1 MSEGIL
7 LAPTTLS
14 SSSWILL
21 WTSGKLIMYRRRNL
35 RNVVVVSEPTYEMEL
50 PNQLITTLSALIDNL
65 TKNKS
70 NMVLT

>member
-14 SSSWILL
+14 SSSWIVF

-35 RNVVVVSEPTYEMEL
+35 RNVVVVSEPTYEMKL
-50 PNQLITTLSALIDNL
+50 PNELITH
-65 TKNKS
+65 
-70 NMVLT
+70 